1 MEPVA
6 YGALALKPWEFGQ
19 LTPGELRQMIDG
31 YLWRSQRQ
39 EREIARFVAPIINT
53 CSSYELKQPVT
64 VDLLLGIKTD
74 KKTDKKTTAEQARA
88 ELDAL
93 IAKVG

>member
-1 MEPVA
+1 MA
-6 YGALALKPWEFGQ
+6 YGALALNPWEFGK
-19 LTPGELRQMIDG
+19 LTPCELQQMIDG

-39 EREIARFVAPIINT
+39 EREIARFVALIINT

-64 VDLLLGIKTD
+64 VDLLLGTRKN
-74 KKTDKKTTAEQARA
+74 KKTGEKTTAEQARA